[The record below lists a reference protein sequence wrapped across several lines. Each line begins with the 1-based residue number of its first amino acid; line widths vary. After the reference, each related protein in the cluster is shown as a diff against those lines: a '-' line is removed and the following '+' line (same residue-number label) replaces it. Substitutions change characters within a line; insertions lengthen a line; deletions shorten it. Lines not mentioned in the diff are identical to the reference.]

1 MLCRARA
8 ACYGVAR
15 SAGSSRDGSLQT
27 RLPHPTLTRSAKAA
41 GEPPGD
47 NPDLSYTMAFVT
59 AIGGVSAYMTK
70 KSSVGVSGQF

>member
-8 ACYGVAR
+8 ACCNVAC
-15 SAGSSRDGSLQT
+15 SVGSSRDGRLQA
-27 RLPHPTLTRSAKAA
+27 RLPPLALTRSAKAA

-70 KSSVGVSGQF
+70 KSSVGVSEQF

>member
-1 MLCRARA
+1 MQQRCVLGGLESRWKLAGEVATSRSYAR
-8 ACYGVAR
+8 G
-15 SAGSSRDGSLQT
+15 
-27 RLPHPTLTRSAKAA
+27 AKAA